1 MAQMKIFL
9 QKNAIPLKK
18 SLTSI
23 LDNFGTCSKEES
35 KEISERLTSLSED
48 DKKVARIE
56 VIDL

>member
-23 LDNFGTCSKEES
+23 LDNFRTCSKEES